1 MVVRFEVDAF
11 DPTAA
16 KSDADELTD
25 DLKSIRLTDRVSSM
39 QKPRNPRYK
48 GGVGLGITH
57 GGSIPQHSSIVELKS
72 TSERSF
78 GKDRWLELYSQLY
91 ISQTPWVYKAIH
103 HQGAF
108 HTIERKA
115 LTSPDMDGAAEKSKS
130 SLQKLILALR
140 VIHRVVGSSGRDGR
154 LSLVLRNGELQVFKR
169 TTQSSCLPKEVMAR
183 FDV

>member
-11 DPTAA
+11 DPVATKAGA
-16 KSDADELTD
+16 GELTD
-25 DLKSIRLTDRVSSM
+25 HRKSIRLTDRVPSR
-39 QKPRNPRYK
+39 QKAKNLRYK
-48 GGVGLGITH
+48 GGVGLEITH
-57 GGSIPQHSSIVELKS
+57 GGSIPQHSSIIELKS
-72 TSERSF
+72 TSEKSF
-78 GKDRWLELYSQLY
+78 RKDRQLELYSQLY

-115 LTSPDMDGAAEKSKS
+115 LTSPDMDGAAERSKS
-130 SLQKLILALR
+130 SLQKLILALH
-140 VIHRVVGSSGRDGR
+140 VIHKVVGSSGRDGR